1 VKVLLIE
8 DNPENADTF
17 TRVLNLLKDAEITH
31 MPNGIDG
38 LRAARTGS
46 FDVILIDFDLPDLH
60 GTQIALTLA
69 TLMRRG
75 RLPLTPLIALTARAD
90 EPGRRHAARVGF
102 DAFVG
107 KPCEEQDLLRLIRQ
121 LTFAPEA

>member
-1 VKVLLIE
+1 MKVLLIE

-17 TRVLNLLKDAEITH
+17 TRILNLLEDAEITH
-31 MPNGIDG
+31 MLNGIDG

-75 RLPLTPLIALTARAD
+75 RLPLTPLIALTAHAD
-90 EPGRRHAARVGF
+90 EPGQRRAARVGF

-121 LTFAPEA
+121 LTFAPEV

>member
-1 VKVLLIE
+1 MKVLLIE

-17 TRVLNLLKDAEITH
+17 TRILNLLEDAEITH
-31 MPNGIDG
+31 MLNGIDG

-60 GTQIALTLA
+60 GTQIALTLS

-75 RLPLTPLIALTARAD
+75 RLPLTPLIALTAQAD
-90 EPGRRHAARVGF
+90 ESGQRRAARVGF

-121 LTFAPEA
+121 LTFAPEV